1 METGR
6 WLAWPWAPHLVS
18 GAQHRRLFLD
28 DGSAR
33 VTSTIPGGA
42 IVMLTPHDGG
52 GWRNPRAAAHLCC
65 AVFVPCPNRFSARL
79 CDTPRRPA
87 SSSVHHSMLA
97 IAMVSSECDSV
108 HRRSIAMHRLA
119 CAAVHTVC
127 VLHLVDSRGC
137 AKMRGQFHCAP
148 SPKSMPKIR
157 PQEFCQGLF
166 VHCPYSLRRTPHLQ
180 CACPT
185 ADIV

>member
-1 METGR
+1 M
-6 WLAWPWAPHLVS
+6 
-18 GAQHRRLFLD
+18 
-28 DGSAR
+28 
-33 VTSTIPGGA
+33 
-42 IVMLTPHDGG
+42 
-52 GWRNPRAAAHLCC
+52 
-65 AVFVPCPNRFSARL
+65 
-79 CDTPRRPA
+79 
-87 SSSVHHSMLA
+87 HHSMLA

-180 CACPT
+180 CACPAVCLSDSGHCLILDLLRYPVAKKVFSCST
-185 ADIV
+185 IETHADVATSYRCASCQGFC